1 MADLKSKL
9 LPSTSG
15 HYYTKIKGMQ
25 AQAVSKRLFTN
36 FLHVDLVIDKWKS
49 GRAQSNRL
57 SVITKIHEMKVQLR
71 GNLQQMKIVLCSS
84 VKKKI
89 NSYRP
94 MKFVK
99 VHEG

>member
-15 HYYTKIKGMQ
+15 QYYTKIKGMQ

-36 FLHVDLVIDKWKS
+36 FLHVDLVSDKWKS

-57 SVITKIHEMKVQLR
+57 SVITRIHEMKVQLR

-94 MKFVK
+94 MKFV
-99 VHEG
+99 